1 MGLNFFFISYNFCI
15 FAFYFVIMIFFKM
28 KKLLSILVLATLCFS
43 AVAQKTAKHYSMDV
57 HGLSPEA
64 AMALLDLRM
73 GKTLDAERYGVVT
86 SEGQRCLSA
95 FVLPAAGVY
104 TLCVGNAPA
113 RKIVVVY

>member
-1 MGLNFFFISYNFCI
+1 
-15 FAFYFVIMIFFKM
+15 M

-57 HGLSPEA
+57 H
-64 AMALLDLRM
+64 DLRM
-73 GKTLDAERYGVVT
+73 GKMLDAERYGVVT

>member
-1 MGLNFFFISYNFCI
+1 
-15 FAFYFVIMIFFKM
+15 M

-43 AVAQKTAKHYSMDV
+43 AVAQKTAKHLIELFD
-57 HGLSPEA
+57 HGHTVDRFA
-64 AMALLDLRM
+64 V
-73 GKTLDAERYGVVT
+73 DAERYGVVT